1 MTSTIV
7 PLPLILF
14 IPAFIVYIT
23 CIIKSPYSLLDSKL
37 PQLTLVVTSG
47 YDTVVND
54 SVGNYGGKEWGKRG
68 GEGGGIEWG
77 GVKAMAVYGTT
88 LNTLDDTRQIEDDTR
103 QEEEDDNCQQEDTQG
118 KIRMMR
124 MIDLLEGGGKRLTE
138 RMARQMELEQGEIEG
153 EGGGGVVGG
162 EGGGREK
169 EGGEERQGEQEEKE
183 EGREEEEEQQQQQQR
198 RRQRQR
204 QRQ

>member
-1 MTSTIV
+1 MPSTIL

-23 CIIKSPYSLLDSKL
+23 SIIKSPYSLLDSKL

-54 SVGNYGGKEWGKRG
+54 SVVNDGGKEGGKRG

-88 LNTLDDTRQIEDDTR
+88 LNTHDDTRLIQDDTRQ
-103 QEEEDDNCQQEDTQG
+103 QEEDDNCQQDDTQG
-118 KIRMMR
+118 KIRMMLF
-124 MIDLLEGGGKRLTE
+124 MMLLER
-138 RMARQMELEQGEIEG
+138 
-153 EGGGGVVGG
+153 V
-162 EGGGREK
+162 
-169 EGGEERQGEQEEKE
+169 EEKD
-183 EGREEEEEQQQQQQR
+183 
-198 RRQRQR
+198 
-204 QRQ
+204 